1 VGASSLKINFNGQI
15 LKLKKEDKMSEVE
28 LFVGGGGREV
38 GASHIIL
45 KLDSVYVAVD
55 SGRHPGILKGDPDF
69 LRKSLPDFS
78 LVSRIDFL
86 FLTHAH
92 LDHVGTVP
100 NLFAI
105 NPKMKIFCSQE
116 TLLLAELQW
125 QESLKLNDGGLTP
138 SPFTR
143 DELESMC
150 AANPF
155 NFISPGQ
162 EISFKDFSVKAIDAG
177 HMLGSQAYL
186 FTTSSGKS
194 ILVTGDIGF
203 QNRQVIDGANLDGI
217 KADILISEA
226 TYAGR
231 RRPSWKEEKDRLA
244 KDVENVIS
252 CGGHVLLAAFSFDRP
267 PDIFETLRKSKL
279 FGRIPVYIDGAA
291 QPAALIYRD
300 AKPDRVFSG
309 IEDHFIYEYEERKQ
323 IASGAPCVVIAPNGM
338 LEGGHA
344 LYYLK
349 HWMENPR
356 NAVFLTGYQAP
367 DTLGLK
373 IAQSQEGDIFEFE
386 SRREDRRT
394 GEVEIRVY
402 TKARKCQVSSY
413 QLSAHADYDELVK
426 MWRDVGAE
434 KVILV
439 HGESD
444 SIDWA
449 VAEHPELPL
458 QAPHNGEK
466 IVLSSF

>member
-1 VGASSLKINFNGQI
+1 MFKA
-15 LKLKKEDKMSEVE
+15 E

-55 SGRHPGILKGDPDF
+55 SGKHPGIPKGDPNY

-78 LVSRIDFL
+78 LVPRIDFL

-92 LDHVGTVP
+92 LDHVGSVP
-100 NLFAI
+100 NLFKM

-125 QESLKLNDGGLTP
+125 QESLKLDDGGLAP
-138 SPFTR
+138 SPFAR
-143 DELESMC
+143 DELEYMC
-150 AANPF
+150 ASNPF
-155 NFISPGQ
+155 NFIKHGQ
-162 EISFKDFSVKAIDAG
+162 EVALKGFSVKAIDAG

-186 FTTSSGKS
+186 FTTSSGKR

-203 QNRQVIDGANLDGI
+203 QDRQVIDGANLAGVQ
-217 KADILISEA
+217 ADILISEA

-252 CGGHVLLAAFSFDRP
+252 RGGHVLLAAFSFDRP
-267 PDIFETLRKSKL
+267 PDLFETLRQSKL
-279 FGRIPVYIDGAA
+279 FDRVPIYIDGAA

-300 AKPDRVFSG
+300 AKPTKVFSG
-309 IEDHFIYEYEERKQ
+309 IAQHFIYEFEERQQ
-323 IASGAPCVVIAPNGM
+323 IASGGPCVVIAPNGM

-349 HWMENPR
+349 RWMENPK

-367 DTLGLK
+367 DTLGRK
-373 IAQSQEGDIFEFE
+373 IAQSKEGDIFKFE
-386 SRREDRRT
+386 SKRKD
-394 GEVEIRVY
+394 EVEVRAY
-402 TKARKCQVSSY
+402 TKARSCQISSY
-413 QLSAHADYDELVK
+413 QLSAHADYDELLK
-426 MWRDVGAE
+426 MWRGVGAT
-434 KVILV
+434 KVVLV
-439 HGESD
+439 HGEND
-444 SIDWA
+444 SMDWTIA
-449 VAEHPELPL
+449 DHAELPL
-458 QAPHNGEK
+458 QAPRNGEK
-466 IVLSSF
+466 IILEP